1 MIPTRD
7 EAPVVAVRDL
17 RMRYGDNDVLTGVDF
32 DIHTGEVVCLLGPNG
47 AGKTTTI
54 EILEGFRI
62 RSAGEIRVL
71 GADPATAGEAWR
83 ARTGVVLQSW
93 RDHPRWTARRLLT
106 QLGGYYAPYSTST
119 QERPWNVEELLD
131 IVGLEEN
138 SDRKISTLSGGQRR
152 RLDVAMGIIG
162 RPELLFL
169 DEPTAG
175 FDPQARRDFHH
186 LVHRLADLESTTILL
201 TTHDLDEAEKLAD
214 RVVILAGGR
223 IVADDSAEGLAR
235 RVAGEAEVKWT
246 RDGERFVH
254 SAADST
260 KFVRELLTQYGDD
273 VHDLEVRRASL
284 EDAYLTLVQQHESG
298 STEQAVD
305 AFVEVTAR

>member
-1 MIPTRD
+1 MR
-7 EAPVVAVRDL
+7 VRGL

-32 DIHTGEVVCLLGPNG
+32 DVHAGEVLCLLGPNG
-47 AGKTTTI
+47 AGKTTII

-62 RSAGEIRVL
+62 RSAGEIDVL
-71 GADPATAGEAWR
+71 GEDPATAGEAWR

-93 RDHPRWTARRLLT
+93 RDHPRWTPRRLLT
-106 QLGGYYAPYSTST
+106 LLGGYYEPYSTPE
-119 QERPWNVEELLD
+119 QVRPWDVDDLLD
-131 IVGLEEN
+131 IVSLTEIA
-138 SDRKISTLSGGQRR
+138 DRKIVTLSGGQRR

-223 IVADDSAEGLAR
+223 IVADDSPEGLAH

-246 RDGERFVH
+246 RGGERFVH
-254 SAADST
+254 AAADAT
-260 KFVRELLTQYGDD
+260 AFVRELFAQYGDD

-284 EDAYLTLVQQHESG
+284 EDAYLALVQLHESG
-298 STEQAVD
+298 STETA
-305 AFVEVTAR
+305 AETFVEVTR

>member
-1 MIPTRD
+1 
-7 EAPVVAVRDL
+7 VVAVRDL

-32 DIHTGEVVCLLGPNG
+32 DIHSGEVVCLLGPNG

-106 QLGGYYAPYSTST
+106 LLGGYYAPYSTST

-254 SAADST
+254 STADST
-260 KFVRELLTQYGDD
+260 KFVRELLNQHGED
-273 VHDLEVRRASL
+273 VLDLEVRRASL

-305 AFVEVTAR
+305 AFVEVTAT